1 MKIFF
6 VIALIYI
13 VLKPET
19 AHAYLDAGTAGMLL
33 QGLVGGG
40 VAGIAALSLYWKKIK
55 DFYIKYKANK
65 DAKRRKI
72 QEDEIQE
79 DEIDKQ

>member
-6 VIALIYI
+6 VITLLSLAF
-13 VLKPET
+13 KPET
-19 AHAYLDAGTAGMLL
+19 AHAYLDPGTAGMLL
-33 QGLVGGG
+33 QGLVAGG

-55 DFYIKYKANK
+55 DFYIKYKVNK
-65 DAKRRKI
+65 DAKKRK
-72 QEDEIQE
+72 IQE